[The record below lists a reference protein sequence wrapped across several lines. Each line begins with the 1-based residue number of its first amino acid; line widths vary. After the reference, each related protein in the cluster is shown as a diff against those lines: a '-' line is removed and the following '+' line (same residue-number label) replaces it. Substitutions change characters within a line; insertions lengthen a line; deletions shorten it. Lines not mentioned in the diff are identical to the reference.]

1 MIKRF
6 IRSFLL
12 FFFLLSGFYGFGQ
25 EETHFSSDSD
35 IFIQQIAAI
44 LDDTPNRTFMNN
56 GKLLMQAFIPR
67 WQAGRFSKAEKDLIK
82 DISEE
87 LFQKKYRN
95 YPFFYDFYVALNELA
110 FSQQPQQSVLNWL
123 TFTKQILDNQSQR
136 NFSTHLAVSNQL
148 LQNQVISERGS
159 SSWFLRNA
167 DYRFASDTALIIQ
180 VLKTDLVCATRRDSS
195 LIRNTSGIYSAITN
209 QWEGSGGQIDW
220 WRFDL
225 SEEVQLTLKD
235 YTIDLSQSEYS
246 ADSVTFSYKKYFDF
260 RMLGRFEDKVSS
272 SPPGSRTSY
281 PRFKAYF
288 KDYELKDIYKDIT
301 YRGGFSM
308 EGATIKA
315 VGNGKTKAKFLF
327 FQDEKLRATLQS
339 SEFVLSDDRIISNN
353 VTMMIPMESDSIF
366 HPNANM
372 RYDNNLRQIILF
384 RTETGLA
391 DSPFFDSYHM
401 LDLYFEA
408 LYWSVDKPEIHFR
421 QLEGMRSENSGYL
434 QSMNYFSYAD
444 FDRLRLIDNQHPMF
458 SIENYLKAYDKENEI
473 MLRWYAE
480 FIKKPEEQAL
490 TQILRLAAEGYL
502 VYDPDQRIA
511 IVKDRFFSTLSA
523 RSGDKDY
530 DVIQINSTTSSLKP
544 NIVMNLDSLILNVS
558 GVDEI
563 ILSSAQHVRIVPN
576 EKQIAIRKNRDF
588 TFSGFVGAG
597 LFEFYTRESSFDYN
611 QFKLNLT
618 QVDSLSFFVPLFDQP
633 QRADGS
639 RDYTRVRNV
648 IADMSGTLYIDQADN
663 KSGNKLSPQYPVFE
677 SKNESYVYFQKPS
690 INENRL
696 LKEDFYYVVD
706 PFEIDSL
713 DDFST
718 DNLRF
723 GGYLNSAGIFPAI
736 QEPLIVLQD
745 YSLGFRHQ
753 FENPKPMYAEKA
765 LFADSLFLSNQGF
778 WGSGALEYG
787 PSETRA
793 DTFVF
798 FPDEVRALAQKFSM
812 AGQDLPY
819 SFPQAQADSIHFSW
833 LTDTNQVIL
842 ETLYNPLIFYNNAIF
857 KGIARLDP
865 TDLKAE
871 GELSFGQA
879 FMKSNYFDFDQQAF
893 AADTSDFTLLT
904 ALSGEPAFVA
914 LKYNSVVDFA
924 KREALFDRSNGG
936 SSLSFPFNNYISTL
950 VEAKWLMDEDKI
962 NLENTVY
969 EKQIDFDSLS
979 FNQLIDLKL
988 IGSEFISVHPDQDSL
1003 SFFSLQASYNIKTYA
1018 IEANDVRII
1027 KTADAAVFPIDGK
1040 VRIHEGAR
1048 METLKNAY
1056 IIADTANRQHH
1067 FSNSTV
1073 TIFGRKQFE
1082 ASGEYQYVDY
1092 EENTFPILFSAIFPD
1107 ENGITTASG
1116 YIEKEQQFKLS
1127 PNYKYAGKALL
1138 KANQSLLNFEGVFQV
1153 EYACNQQDVPWV
1165 RFNSTIDPRD
1175 ISIPLDTLL
1184 LDESGQRLHAGFYFD
1199 PLDRQYYGAFLNNKR
1214 SSTVYSVNTVS
1225 GTLRFDRTSNAY
1237 RLESA
1242 STNGNSSTLDLAVNR
1257 CLIKGKGELDLGLDL
1272 PLVDLKVVGNY
1283 DYLMI
1288 PDSSNINVTVIF
1300 DFMFDEKLLQ
1310 MMSDSINRSAK
1321 TGALLSQGNYLYTLG
1336 LLSGTDELR
1345 RVQSELSLYGSP
1357 RRIPDVYQKSLV
1369 FNSLSMSWDKARSAF
1384 ISHGE
1389 LRLANVLR
1397 NQVNK
1402 SLNGIV
1408 VFEKGRAG
1416 DGVTIY
1422 MQPSQSEWYYFHYEN
1437 GILQAISSSQEFN
1450 DRLFELKLEKR
1461 VFEDP
1466 DSDFVYEF
1474 VIASK
1479 RSVVDFVRRYQIN

>member
-12 FFFLLSGFYGFGQ
+12 FFFLLPGFYSFGQ
-25 EETHFSSDSD
+25 DEAYFSADSD
-35 IFIQQIAAI
+35 LFIQQIAAM
-44 LDDTPNRTFMNN
+44 LDDTPNRTFKND

-67 WQAGRFSKAEKDLIK
+67 WQSGRFSKAEKDLIK

-110 FSQQPQQSVLNWL
+110 FSQQPEQSVLNWL

-136 NFSTHLAVSNQL
+136 NFSSHLAVSNQL
-148 LQNQVISERGS
+148 LQNEVISERGS

-195 LIRNTSGIYSAITN
+195 LIKNTSGIYSALTN
-209 QWEGSGGQIDW
+209 QWEGIGGQIDW

-225 SEEVQLTLKD
+225 DEAIQVTLKD

-246 ADSVTFSYKKYFDF
+246 ADSVTFSYKKYFNF
-260 RMLGRFEDKVSS
+260 QMLGRFEDKVFS

-281 PRFKAYF
+281 PRFNAYF

-301 YRGGFSM
+301 YQGGFAM

-339 SEFVLSDDRIISNN
+339 SEFVLADDRVISNS
-353 VTMMIPMESDSIF
+353 VTMTIPMEGDSIF
-366 HPNANM
+366 HPDANM
-372 RYDNNLRQIILF
+372 RYDNKLRQIILF

-401 LDLYFEA
+401 LDLHFEA

-444 FDRLRLIDNQHPMF
+444 FDRLRLIDNLHPMF
-458 SIENYLKAYDKENEI
+458 SIENYLEAYDKENEI
-473 MLRWYAE
+473 LLSWYAE

-490 TQILRLAAEGYL
+490 TQLLRLAAEGYL

-511 IVKDRFFSTLSA
+511 TVKDRFFNTLSA

-544 NIVMNLDSLILNVS
+544 NMVMNLDSLILNVS
-558 GVDEI
+558 GVNEI
-563 ILSSAQHVRIVPN
+563 TLSSAQHVRIMPD
-576 EKQIAIRKNRDF
+576 EQQIAIRKNRDF

-597 LFEFYTRESSFDYN
+597 LFEFYTRESSFDYDH
-611 QFKLNLT
+611 FKLNFT

-633 QRADGS
+633 KRADGS

-663 KSGNKLSPQYPVFE
+663 KSGNKLSPQYPVFD

-696 LKEDFYYVVD
+696 LKDDFYYVVD

-753 FENPKPMYAEKA
+753 FEDPKPMYYEKA
-765 LFADSLFLSNQGF
+765 LFADSLFLGNQGF

-787 PSETRA
+787 PSETRS
-793 DTFVF
+793 DSFVF
-798 FPDEVRALAQKFSM
+798 FPDEVRALAQRFSM
-812 AGQDLPY
+812 AEMELPY

-842 ETLYNPLIFYNNAIF
+842 ETLNKPLIFYNNAIF
-857 KGIARLDP
+857 EGIATLDP
-865 TDLKAE
+865 TDIKAD

-893 AADTSDFTLLT
+893 TADTSDFTLLT
-904 ALSGEPAFVA
+904 ALGGEPAFVA

-924 KREALFDRSNGG
+924 KREALFGQSNGG

-988 IGSEFISVHPDQDSL
+988 VGSEFISVHPDQDSL

-1027 KTADAAVFPIDGK
+1027 KTADAAVFPFDGK
-1040 VRIHEGAR
+1040 VHIHEGAR
-1048 METLKNAY
+1048 METLENAY
-1056 IIADTANRQHH
+1056 VIADTAIRQHH

-1082 ASGEYQYVDY
+1082 ASGEYQYIDY
-1092 EENTFPILFSAIFPD
+1092 EENTFPIVFSAIFPD

-1116 YIEKEQQFKLS
+1116 YIAKEQLFRLG
-1127 PNYKYAGKALL
+1127 PNFKYAGKTYL
-1138 KANQSLLNFEGVFQV
+1138 KANKPLLNFEGVFQAV
-1153 EYACNQQDVPWV
+1153 YACNQQDIPWV

-1175 ISIPLDTLL
+1175 IRIPLDTIL

-1199 PLDRQYYGAFLNNKR
+1199 PLDRQYYGAFLNDKR
-1214 SSTVYSVNTVS
+1214 SSNVYSVNSVY
-1225 GTLRFDRTSNAY
+1225 GTLRYDRSSNAY
-1237 RLESA
+1237 RLESPA
-1242 STNGNSSTLDLAVNR
+1242 ENGNSSTLDLAVNR

-1283 DYLMI
+1283 EYLMI
-1288 PDSSNINVTVIF
+1288 PDSSNINVTAIF
-1300 DFMFDEKLLQ
+1300 DFIFDEKLLQ
-1310 MMSDSINRSAK
+1310 MMSDSINKSAK
-1321 TGALLSQGNYLYTLG
+1321 SGALLSQSNYLYTLG
-1336 LLSGTDELR
+1336 LLSGTDELN

-1369 FNSLSMSWDKARSAF
+1369 FNNLNMSWDPERSAF
-1384 ISHGE
+1384 ISQGE
-1389 LRLANVLR
+1389 VRLSNALR

-1416 DGVTIY
+1416 DAVTIY
-1422 MQPSQSEWYYFHYEN
+1422 LQPSQSEWYYFHYEN
-1437 GILQAISSSQEFN
+1437 GIMQAISSSQEFN

-1461 VFEDP
+1461 IFEDP
-1466 DSDFVYEF
+1466 ESDFVYEF
-1474 VIASK
+1474 VIASR